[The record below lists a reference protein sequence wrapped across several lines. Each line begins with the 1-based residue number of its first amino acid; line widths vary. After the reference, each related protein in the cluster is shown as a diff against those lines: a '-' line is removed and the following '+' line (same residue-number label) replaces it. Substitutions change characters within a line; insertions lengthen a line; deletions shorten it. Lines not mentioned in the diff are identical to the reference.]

1 MTKDEMKEQY
11 LQKIR
16 PILGQAKRAC
26 GAKNSKSPAHD
37 ASREYTRLLKEYRDN
52 GGDLVELAGELGVAY
67 SGIRRRVTMANT
79 PSITNG
85 RIKSTSTPEEIEAA
99 VKRVAVAKCKGSR
112 VYHAQLATEYF
123 DNGVSLAAIA
133 KGLGISNSFPLY
145 YGVQRHVNREV
156 GIS

>member
-1 MTKDEMKEQY
+1 MTKDELKDHY
-11 LQKIR
+11 LKQIQ
-16 PILGQAKRAC
+16 PLVDLAKRAY
-26 GAKNSKSPAHD
+26 GAKNLKSPAHD

-79 PSITNG
+79 PTITNG
-85 RIKSTSTPEEIEAA
+85 RTKSKATPEEISAA
-99 VKRVAVAKCKGSR
+99 VMRVAVAKCKGSR
-112 VYHAQLATEYF
+112 TYHAQLAEEYF
-123 DNGVSLAAIA
+123 DNGISLSALA

>member
-11 LQKIR
+11 LEKIR
-16 PILGQAKRAC
+16 PIIGQAKRAY
-26 GAKNSKSPAHD
+26 GAKSSKSPAHD
-37 ASREYTRLLKEYRDN
+37 ASREYTRLLKEYRDG

-79 PSITNG
+79 PAITNG
-85 RIKSTSTPEEIEAA
+85 RTKSKSTPEEVEAA

-156 GIS
+156 GMS